1 MAAELQGTG
10 QAAFSSHFAGCTQL
24 IQRFPSCQPGRFK
37 ERSFH
42 AAWTADRNV
51 HTVSQPPSH
60 AQVPSGDVKLGC
72 CSMHAC
78 HVGLEGHRDSQGSV
92 SPGPT
97 VQAIKDLEETVLV
110 ESGAKDR
117 S

>member
-24 IQRFPSCQPGRFK
+24 IQRFPSCQPGRLK
-37 ERSFH
+37 ERPYH
-42 AAWTADRNV
+42 AAWTADRDV
-51 HTVSQPPSH
+51 HTISQPPSH
-60 AQVPSGDVKLGC
+60 ALVASRDAELGC

-78 HVGLEGHRDSQGSV
+78 HVSLVGDRDSQGSV

-97 VQAIKDLEETVLV
+97 VQAIKD
-110 ESGAKDR
+110 
-117 S
+117 